1 MRRFY
6 WPCLVLTFLTWSA
19 QVQAQTDDSAK
30 EKAVDAGSSTT
41 NFIRITRS
49 DDGKPLSL
57 DTSITTYSASKDGAQ
72 VDLIGAIHIG
82 EKAYYRQLNKL
93 FDQYDVL
100 LYELVAPEGTV
111 ISKRSAEESSNPV
124 SFLQNTMKE
133 FLGLQSQLEKVDYD
147 KKHFVRADMTPDQ
160 ISQKMAERGDSM
172 MTIALSTFVDA
183 MRQQNKAA
191 LKQNSSSAGS
201 LADMDLSELLQ
212 DPLKA
217 KVTLAEQFVASGSL
231 DQALGSSLN
240 QLIVLDR
247 NAEAMKG
254 LQKQLAAGKK
264 KIGIFYGAAHLP
276 DMEKRLADEFG
287 MKKGEVTWIPAWDL
301 TKSNGKALQPMNLL
315 FKLLK

>member
-1 MRRFY
+1 MRSVY
-6 WPCLVLTFLTWSA
+6 WPCLVLVFLSWSA
-19 QVQAQTDDSAK
+19 QVRAQIDDSTSKKSA
-30 EKAVDAGSSTT
+30 DGGSSTG

-49 DDGKPLSL
+49 QDGKPLTL
-57 DTSITTYSASKDGAQ
+57 ETSITSYSAGDNGAK

-111 ISKRSAEESSNPV
+111 ISKRSATESSNPI
-124 SFLQNTMKE
+124 SFLQNTMKD
-133 FLGLQSQLEKVDYD
+133 FLGLQSQLDKIDYD
-147 KKHFVRADMTPDQ
+147 KKHFVRADMTPEQ
-160 ISQKMAERGDSM
+160 MSLKMAERGDTM
-172 MTIALSTFVDA
+172 ITIALSTFVDA

-191 LKQNSSSAGS
+191 LKPDGLSAS
-201 LADMDLSELLQ
+201 TIADLDFSELLQ

-217 KVTLAEQFVASGSL
+217 KVLLAEQFVASGSL
-231 DQALGSSLN
+231 DQALGASLN

-276 DMEKRLADEFG
+276 DMEKRLFDDLA
-287 MKKGEVTWIPAWDL
+287 MKKGETTWVSAWDL
-301 TKSNGKALQPMNLL
+301 TKSSGNALQPMNLL
-315 FKLLK
+315 FRLLK

>member
-1 MRRFY
+1 MRKHY
-6 WPCLVLTFLTWSA
+6 WPCLTLVFLTWSSLTLA
-19 QVQAQTDDSAK
+19 QEPHSTATDSANK
-30 EKAVDAGSSTT
+30 GADS

-49 DDGKPLSL
+49 DDGKPLAL
-57 DTSITTYSASKDGAQ
+57 ETSITSYSAGENGAQ

-82 EKAYYRQLNKL
+82 EKSYYRQLNKL

-111 ISKRSAEESSNPV
+111 ISQRNPEQSTNPV

-133 FLGLQSQLEKVDYD
+133 FLGLQSQLEKINYD
-147 KKHFVRADMTPDQ
+147 KKHFVRADMTPEQ
-160 ISQKMAERGDSM
+160 MSQKMAERGDTV

-191 LKQNSSSAGS
+191 LKQNNSSAGS
-201 LADMDLSELLQ
+201 LADLDLSELLQ

-217 KVTLAEQFVASGSL
+217 KVMLAEQFVSSGSL

-254 LQKQLAAGKK
+254 LQKQIAAGKK

-276 DMEKRLADEFG
+276 DLEKRLVTDFG
-287 MKKGEVTWIPAWDL
+287 MKNVNSSWIAAWDL

-315 FKLLK
+315 FRLLK